1 MFPDLARDDVFRLE
15 TKRLWLRWPRVSDA
29 AAIERYSS
37 RWEVA
42 KMTSRIPH
50 PYPPGEA
57 ERFIFTAREANALGR
72 DLILVIAPIRGK
84 REPIGMISLESRL
97 QGRLTIG
104 YALAPEVWGKGLAT
118 EAAAAALEAGFILT
132 EAIEMLAS
140 AHVENPASRRV
151 LEKCGFEHMGTGLE
165 GASARGGMAPCH
177 RFRLARTVWASR
189 RAVPTPGA
197 ALTPGE
203 LTPGE
208 QRAAP

>member
-15 TKRLWLRWPRVSDA
+15 TKRLWLRWPRVADA
-29 AAIERYSS
+29 AAIARYSG

-42 KMTSRIPH
+42 KMTARIPH

-72 DLILVIAPIRGK
+72 DLILVIAPVRGK
-84 REPIGMISLESRL
+84 REAIGMLSLESRL

-118 EAAAAALEAGFILT
+118 EAAHAAVDAGFALT
-132 EAIEMLAS
+132 NAIEMLAT

-151 LEKCGFEHMGTGLE
+151 LEKCGFVHMGAGLE
-165 GASARGGMAPCH
+165 GAPARGGMVPCD
-177 RFRLARTVWASR
+177 RFRLERSAWTTQGALAASL
-189 RAVPTPGA
+189 ASPA
-197 ALTPGE
+197 AGH
-203 LTPGE
+203 
-208 QRAAP
+208 RAAP